1 MWIDHAWAEDAN
13 TLTVVMTDLKNC
25 LDGFSKALLNGQA
38 QNEDRRSQSQCGG
51 MQAMR
56 LKTLPNPEVVF
67 NGRPLKL
74 YIEVPTATSKIA
86 KKDGWS
92 SMIVLPRAF

>member
-38 QNEDRRSQSQCGG
+38 QNEDRRSQSQWVT
-51 MQAMR
+51 QR
-56 LKTLPNPEVVF
+56 LEGLLAEQ
-67 NGRPLKL
+67 
-74 YIEVPTATSKIA
+74 
-86 KKDGWS
+86 
-92 SMIVLPRAF
+92 